1 MSEQSERVEFVAII
15 PSIASAIKFAG
26 DEGMR
31 ITLDVD
37 GMSEADAL
45 PLLAMRG
52 KLLKVVIEVESQ

>member
-1 MSEQSERVEFVAII
+1 MSEQSERVEFLAII

-26 DEGMR
+26 DEGAR
-31 ITLDVD
+31 VTLDVD
-37 GMSEADAL
+37 GMNEADML